1 MRISEPITAD
11 GVDVT
16 FQVTS
21 PLIEPRTKSTPSSV
35 HRLQVWE
42 SCYPQENWEIRAEE
56 GEIDAEFKKKKKGS
70 CSLRTIWLKF
80 TTTLSYTETISPEVT
95 MWSFTAVESQN
106 KEVDPSAFSLSFW
119 GCPLFHYNIY
129 NRINSICI

>member
-1 MRISEPITAD
+1 MRISEPITPDGAD
-11 GVDVT
+11 VS

-21 PLIEPRTKSTPSSV
+21 PLFEPRTKSTPSSV

-80 TTTLSYTETISPEVT
+80 TTTLSYTEMTSPKVT

-106 KEVDPSAFSLSFW
+106 KEMDPQCIFLVILGVSIV
-119 GCPLFHYNIY
+119 PL
-129 NRINSICI
+129 